1 MTLNNTIRAVALLQT
16 IQVVIHVIT
25 ADYARRQPR
34 VTLLQTMQD
43 VILVVAL
50 LQTMQDVTHVITALL
65 QTMQDVIHVRHY
77 CSPAD

>member
-1 MTLNNTIRAVALLQT
+1 MQDVNLVVALLQT
-16 IQVVIHVIT
+16 MQDVIHVMN
-25 ADYARRQPR
+25 A
-34 VTLLQTMQD
+34 LLQTMQD

-77 CSPAD
+77 CSPED